1 MPKTTTSDI
10 VCKDWEWVEFGD
22 WKHITSNK
30 DWEWVE
36 FGEWKIGDILH
47 KRFNTQHPT
56 TNNHTDNR
64 KQKLKK

>member
-1 MPKTTTSDI
+1 MPKMTASDT

-22 WKHITSNK
+22 WDYIASNK

-47 KRFNTQHPT
+47 KKSNTQQQIT
-56 TNNHTDNR
+56 TPIKENKN
-64 KQKLKK
+64 

>member
-1 MPKTTTSDI
+1 MPKMTTSYI

-22 WKHITSNK
+22 WDHIATNK

-36 FGEWKIGDILH
+36 FGDWKIGDILH
-47 KRFNTQHPT
+47 PP
-56 TNNHTDNR
+56 TNNHTDNKG